1 MVLAITITLSP
12 LSIIKAQTQ
21 DALYIFRNDGTF
33 NAFFYADIIRI
44 GYSNID
50 TLGVEHDVVVVQEI
64 EALDTLYRI
73 PLSAID
79 SVAFVTPEN
88 KVKADVTVMTSQF
101 TDYIVASDS
110 VSWFRLSASTPESIV
125 PKVGDKLLIQEP
137 APYLPDGFS
146 GKVTNVS
153 KAADGITVTTEAVD
167 LLELFDRFVAK
178 AAGTAQAPAE
188 QARRAAGDDVWK
200 THLDVSYQTAEP
212 IVLPALTGN
221 FNLTASGG
229 MGDNLSGSLDG
240 VGTITYA
247 FTPRINVRAFLY
259 ADPEQGIKYHQE
271 LRWSGDESFSYSIA
285 GILTGHLDIPA
296 TIPAEAVKQMTK
308 ATLKEG
314 GKELIKK
321 LGDFDLALSFGVFV
335 ELQGSMNMSLTTQ
348 RTNARHVD
356 VLNYEQRPT
365 QLPGADLFH
374 HLSSSKSDHDSVSC
388 SGWAGKLTFNAGVY
402 AKAAMEVSFKKRIM
416 KRKWEVGVRLEGG
429 IRLEEE
435 PAVAIDAITE
445 TAYKETS
452 RLYTLL
458 NREDDVHLNLFA
470 NVQLYAKLG
479 WLTPLHLK
487 PEITTDH
494 LGLYG
499 IVPNISRIQWNID
512 KKKPWQGTLTS
523 PVSRELLF
531 DKPVGFAIFDDTGKQ
546 VADWWNPVSYRSP
559 YAYAHYQNTFD
570 CLEPGMYYTAYP
582 QIQVY
587 GKPILTD
594 QSTEFTLG
602 PAFINVDKE
611 KKVLTDYD
619 KRVLEVDEKIN
630 FRDVELLT
638 NIANTEMEV
647 PADAKWIFIHNWD
660 KDEACVKLSIDNL
673 PDDVDRREAVI
684 RFTGRDSTGT
694 KVLAEDSLVVRQLR
708 PYIKATPS
716 PVEFKKEGGTQTV
729 VLETSLDELSA
740 WIVPETNPGN
750 FCSIKLE
757 KGKDGQWTIAV
768 TIAENKDADER
779 TVSIVVD
786 GQSLSGQKQQLIFY
800 VNQEGTD
807 SGTSEEDPT
816 LPDTDI
822 LPGTPFDGLKYLN
835 YDISISKKNGGNIWF
850 DNNYSVGDSP
860 IKATVDGRYIYVLME
875 KGSKESGDSAHV
887 YLKIDNESIDK
898 NIVGGRLY
906 FFEEGPNFRR
916 TISMTLK
923 KIPNWF
929 HNKRKID
936 YRVNDMSDYDEY
948 DPEGWTA
955 QRASYSTG
963 PGLAKFA
970 STFSASEWYKDGRGN
985 IDESFYTLDDEQ
997 LNWRID
1003 LNVWQYPQDKDNEY
1017 DNDHQDFD
1025 WVPQF
1030 PTKKLINELRSKGMV
1045 INTGTN
1051 PPALDGAYELK
1062 PLEAIGQKGYDK
1074 YEADGTL
1081 NKRLDYDVEHIKL
1094 SSQPDGT
1101 VMFDMKE
1108 FYSKWNKL
1116 YAGPYPVAIQ
1126 GSDGKFTVAFVRKNW
1141 NAWWMYIFSGEVDG
1155 TTLKNVYGAS
1165 ISLNDDYTTDGFLIF
1180 KDSDGVSEAF
1190 DWSSTE

>member
-1 MVLAITITLSP
+1 MRTTYLKRLFAALLLLPSLLSVQ
-12 LSIIKAQTQ
+12 AQQKQ

-33 NAFFYADIIRI
+33 NAFFFADIVRI
-44 GYSNID
+44 GYSCVD
-50 TLGVEHDVVVVQEI
+50 TLGVEHEDVVVQEI

-88 KVKADVTVMTSQF
+88 KVKADVTIMSSQL

-110 VSWFRLSASTPESIV
+110 VSWFRLSAATPASIV
-125 PKVGDKLLIQEP
+125 PKVGDKLLIQDP

-146 GKVTNVS
+146 GSVTDVS
-153 KAADGITVTTEAVD
+153 QTADGITVTTEAVG
-167 LLELFDRFVAK
+167 LLDLFDRFVAK

-188 QARRAAGDDVWK
+188 QARRAADNDIWK

-212 IVLPALTGN
+212 IILPALTGN
-221 FNLTASGG
+221 FNYTATGG
-229 MGDNLSGSLDG
+229 VGDNLSGSLDG
-240 VGTITYA
+240 VGTGTYA
-247 FTPRINVRAFLY
+247 FTPRIEARAFLY

-271 LRWSGDESFSYSIA
+271 LRWSGDESVSTNIA

-296 TIPAEAVKQMTK
+296 TIPAEVLKQMTK
-308 ATLKEG
+308 ATIKEG
-314 GKELIKK
+314 GKELVKK
-321 LGDFDLALSFGVFV
+321 FGDFDLALSFGVFV
-335 ELQGSMNMSLTTQ
+335 ELQGSMNMSWTTQ

-356 VLNYEQRPT
+356 VLNYEQKSY
-365 QLPGADLFH
+365 QLPNPDLFH
-374 HLSSSKSDHDSVSC
+374 HRSSSTSDHDSVSC

-402 AKAAMEVSFKKRIM
+402 AKAAMEVSFM
-416 KRKWEVGVRLEGG
+416 KRKWEVGVRIEGG

-445 TAYKETS
+445 TAYRETS

-479 WLTPLHLK
+479 WLTPIHLK
-487 PEITTDH
+487 PEMTTDH

-499 IVPNISRIQWNID
+499 IVPNISRVQWNID

-531 DKPVGFAIFDDTGKQ
+531 SKPVGFAIFDDKGKQ
-546 VADWWNPVSYRSP
+546 VADWWYPVEYSTPRV
-559 YAYAHYQNTFD
+559 YAHYQNTFD
-570 CLEPGMYYTAYP
+570 RLEPGMYYTAYP
-582 QIQVY
+582 QVQVY

-602 PAFINVDKE
+602 PAFINIDKE

-619 KRVLEVDEKIN
+619 KRLLEVDEKIN

-647 PADAKWIFIHNWD
+647 PANANWIFNHYWD

-673 PDDVDRREAVI
+673 PDDIDRREAVI
-684 RFTGRDSTGT
+684 RFVGRDSTGT
-694 KVLAEDSLVVRQLR
+694 KELAKDSIVVCQLR
-708 PYIKATPS
+708 PFIKATPS

-729 VLETSLDELSA
+729 TLETSLDKLTA
-740 WIVPETNPGN
+740 WIVKETNPGN

-757 KGKDGQWTIAV
+757 QGKDGNWTIAV
-768 TIAENKDADER
+768 TVAENKDAEAR
-779 TVSIVVD
+779 TASIVVD
-786 GQSLSGQKQQLIFY
+786 GEALNGQKEQLIFY

-822 LPGTPFDGLKYLN
+822 LPGTPYDILKYLN
-835 YDISISKKNGGNIWF
+835 YDISISKKNGGNIRF
-850 DNNYSVGDSP
+850 DNNYSVGDSK
-860 IKATVDGRYIYVLME
+860 IQTSIDGRYLYVLME

-906 FFEEGPNFRR
+906 FWTEGSNFGRS
-916 TISMTLK
+916 IIMTLK

-929 HNKRKID
+929 HSKRKID
-936 YRVNDMSDYDEY
+936 YNVYDMSDYDEY
-948 DPEGWTA
+948 DPEGWTG
-955 QRASYSTG
+955 QRTSYSTG
-963 PGLAKFA
+963 PGLAKFV
-970 STFSASEWYKDGRGN
+970 SILSAHQWYKDNQGN
-985 IDESFYTLDDEQ
+985 IDEQFYSLDDEQ

-1003 LNVWQYPQDKDNEY
+1003 LNVWQYPSDYDNEY

-1025 WVPQF
+1025 WVPTF
-1030 PTKKLINELRSKGMV
+1030 PKQALINELRSKGMV
-1045 INTGTN
+1045 INTGMN
-1051 PPALDGAYELK
+1051 PPALSGAYELQ

-1094 SSQPDGT
+1094 NSQPDGT
-1101 VMFDMKE
+1101 IMFDMKE

-1126 GSDGKFTVAFVRKNW
+1126 GSGYKFTVAFVRKNW

-1165 ISLNDDYTTDGFLIF
+1165 VSLNDDYTADSFLIF
-1180 KDSDGVSEAF
+1180 KDVDGVSDTF
-1190 DWSSTE
+1190 DW